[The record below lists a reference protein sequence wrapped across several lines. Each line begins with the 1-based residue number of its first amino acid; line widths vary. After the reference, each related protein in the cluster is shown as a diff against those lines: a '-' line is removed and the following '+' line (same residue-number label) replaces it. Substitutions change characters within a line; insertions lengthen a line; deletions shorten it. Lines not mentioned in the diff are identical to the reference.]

1 MIDRA
6 TRQQLQ
12 QFIQAKQ
19 LEWSQIAFGR
29 RWDVESLANELASDA
44 RFAQVQLCGFWYG
57 PTETEI
63 RNILSPI
70 LAFAGYGPDLA
81 VVSAAVALACHKR
94 RVQAAQ
100 RLLAAMILTGSAVG
114 AWRKWGSR

>member
-1 MIDRA
+1 MIDQA
-6 TRQQLQ
+6 QQQLQ

-29 RWDVESLANELASDA
+29 RWDVESLANELGSDA
-44 RFAQVQLCGFWYG
+44 RFAKLSLCGFWYG
-57 PTETEI
+57 PTEIEI
-63 RNILSPI
+63 RNILSTF

-94 RVQAAQ
+94 RIASNPIIGIVDDIAGAIGK
-100 RLLAAMILTGSAVG
+100 RGS
-114 AWRKWGSR
+114 